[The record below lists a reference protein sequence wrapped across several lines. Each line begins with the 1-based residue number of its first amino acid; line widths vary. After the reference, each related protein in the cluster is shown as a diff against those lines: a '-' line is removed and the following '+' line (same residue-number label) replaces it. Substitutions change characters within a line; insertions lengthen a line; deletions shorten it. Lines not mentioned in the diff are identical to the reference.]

1 MSVDV
6 PRFGPEVDALAVRL
20 ASMARP
26 ARPIVVYGSSTV
38 RLWPDPQRDLRR
50 SDVIAVGFGGACLA
64 DLERHYARL
73 VAPLEPAVLVIAAG
87 ANDLAD
93 PAVTADQVA
102 RRMVSL
108 VRTAQ
113 ARSAP
118 LGLRVLTLKPSP
130 ELDAQIARIL
140 AANAALADAF
150 AGSEVRL
157 VDTCTPFLA
166 RDARAE
172 PRYYA
177 ADRRHMNAAGYERW
191 SACLA
196 AALPEPALHP

>member
-1 MSVDV
+1 MRVDV

-20 ASMARP
+20 ASMTRP
-26 ARPIVVYGSSTV
+26 ARPVVVYGSSTV

-73 VAPLEPAVLVIAAG
+73 VAPVKPAVLVIAAG
-87 ANDLAD
+87 ANDLTD
-93 PAVTADQVA
+93 PAVTAEEVA

-118 LGLRVLTLKPSP
+118 LALRVLTLKPSP